1 MKSFP
6 LDNIQNTEHILYTL
20 YGMYVYIGKPLQ
32 WEVNTEN
39 LLTFTDIS

>member
-20 YGMYVYIGKPLQ
+20 YGMYVYGKPLQ